1 MWGAIVGDVVGSA
14 YERAGLKS
22 VDFELFTGES
32 RFTDDTVLTVA
43 VADALLSGRDYGQA
57 LADYGRRY
65 FEAGFSSRFRSWI
78 LSGGK
83 AWNDSWGNG
92 SAMRVSPVGWAFETV
107 EEVLAEAE
115 RSAAVSHGHPEGIR
129 AAQAVASSVFLAR
142 KGADREELKAFVE
155 ARFGYDLSRS
165 LDAIRPT
172 YRFSA
177 AAAESVPEALCAF
190 LESTDYEDA
199 LRRAVSLG
207 GDADTQAA
215 IAGAVAEAF
224 YGAVP
229 EPLKEGAR
237 LRLTEDLLAV
247 IDAFVGRYGP

>member
-1 MWGAIVGDVVGSA
+1 MWGAIVGDIVGSA
-14 YERAGLKS
+14 YERAGLKT
-22 VDFELFTGES
+22 VEFELFTEGS

-43 VADALLSGRDYGQA
+43 VADVLLSGREYA
-57 LADYGRRY
+57 PILSEYGRRH

-129 AAQAVASSVFLAR
+129 AARAVAASVFLAR
-142 KGADREELKAFVE
+142 KGADRRELAAFVE
-155 ARFGYDLSRS
+155 ERCGYDLSRS

-190 LESTDYEDA
+190 LESTGYEDA
-199 LRRAVSLG
+199 LRKAVSLG

-229 EPLKEGAR
+229 SSLKERAR
-237 LRLTEDLLAV
+237 LCLTEDLLSV